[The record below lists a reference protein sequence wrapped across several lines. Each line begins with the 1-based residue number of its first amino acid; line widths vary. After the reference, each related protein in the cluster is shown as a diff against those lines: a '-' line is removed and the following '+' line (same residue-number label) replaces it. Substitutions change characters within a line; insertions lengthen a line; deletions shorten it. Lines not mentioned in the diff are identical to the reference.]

1 MIGSKIKQNEI
12 TAVFSEDP
20 VIHGLFQKFGIPER
34 KVEMDIFNALVRSII
49 SQQLSL
55 SSARAIYGKFIKLSD
70 EILTPDKLIDID
82 FQDLRNSGLSGQK
95 ANYVKNV
102 AVFFKEK
109 ALHEFDWKSTSD
121 KEVVD
126 LLTQIKGVGV
136 WTAQML
142 LMFSLDRLDVFP
154 VSDLGIRLGMKK
166 FYGIDSEGK
175 KLFAELEN
183 IADKWKPYRTI
194 GSKLIWL
201 GKDEK

>member
-1 MIGSKIKQNEI
+1 MIGSKINQNDI
-12 TAVFSEDP
+12 TAVFSKDP
-20 VIHGLFQKFGIPER
+20 VIFGLLQKFGIPER
-34 KVEMDIFNALVRSII
+34 EVEMDIFNALVRSII
-49 SQQLSL
+49 SQQLSTG
-55 SSARAIYGKFIKLSD
+55 SAKAIYGKFIMLFD
-70 EILTPDKLIDID
+70 GILTPEQLIDID
-82 FQDLRNSGLSGQK
+82 FQDLRQSGLSGQK

-109 ALHEFDWKSTSD
+109 ALNAFDWQSTPD
-121 KEVVD
+121 KELID

-136 WTAQML
+136 WTVQML

-154 VSDLGIRLGMKK
+154 VGDLGIRLGMKE

-175 KLFAELEN
+175 KLIAELEN
-183 IADKWKPYRTI
+183 ISNKWKPYRTI

>member
-1 MIGSKIKQNEI
+1 MIGSKIKQNELI
-12 TAVFSEDP
+12 AVFSKDP
-20 VIHGLFQKFGIPER
+20 VIHGLFQKFGIPEGE
-34 KVEMDIFNALVRSII
+34 VEMDIFNALVRSII

-55 SSARAIYGKFIKLSD
+55 SSARAIYGKFIKLFD

-109 ALHEFDWKSTSD
+109 ALHKFDWNSTSD

-154 VSDLGIRLGMKK
+154 VGDLGIRLGMKK

-175 KLFAELEN
+175 KLFVELEN
-183 IADKWKPYRTI
+183 IANKWKPYRTI